1 MTIPPRRLVDRTA
14 KDVPAPTGNG
24 ILRLRTLPTM
34 LARTIIVIVKFTLT
48 SVW

>member
-1 MTIPPRRLVDRTA
+1 MTIPPRRLVDRAA

-34 LARTIIVIVKFTLT
+34 LVRTITVATKFALI
-48 SVW
+48 SV